1 MQEQFLIQILQQFS
15 IETSEPETQVENL
28 TLLEIW
34 LISQLFTKEFG
45 DTEPEPD
52 ADEDLNSM
60 F

>member
-1 MQEQFLIQILQQFS
+1 MQEQFLIHILKQFS
-15 IETSEPETQVENL
+15 IETSEPETQIEQL

-45 DTEPEPD
+45 DIEPD